1 VGAEVAR
8 QLGVRTGENELFLD
22 NSSDIGLI
30 KKQLRKAVDMAH
42 KNGSVTVI
50 GHARPNTVIA
60 VRGMIP
66 EMEAAGIRMV
76 YANQLL
82 N

>member
-1 VGAEVAR
+1 MGI
-8 QLGVRTGENELFLD
+8 RTGENELFLD
-22 NSSDIGLI
+22 NSSDVDLI
-30 KKQLRKAVDMAH
+30 KKQLRKAVDMAQ

-60 VRGMIP
+60 VREMIQ
-66 EMEAAGIRMV
+66 EIENAGIRLV